1 MDPQLLLIIL
11 VLGTLIGLALGA
23 LGGGGSILT
32 VPILVY
38 LLHLETHVAVATSLV
53 IVGINALVGIL
64 LHYQARHVRLK
75 ESLLFGIYGIIA
87 SYCGARIS
95 LLLPSAILL
104 VLFGLL
110 MLVIALA
117 IVRPKEH
124 AQFAHR
130 SWWMTLLGGLG
141 VGLLTGFLG
150 VGGGFLIVPAL
161 VLFLG
166 MNMPDAVGSS
176 LVVITLNSVA
186 GVFGHLNGR
195 PLPWAL
201 IGLFALAGLIGL
213 LIGTRLTNILPP
225 KRLRQI
231 FASFVLI
238 LGIIVLMLNIPEV
251 LQYISDTPHG

>member
-1 MDPQLLLIIL
+1 
-11 VLGTLIGLALGA
+11 
-23 LGGGGSILT
+23 
-32 VPILVY
+32 
-38 LLHLETHVAVATSLV
+38 
-53 IVGINALVGIL
+53 
-64 LHYQARHVRLK
+64 
-75 ESLLFGIYGIIA
+75 
-87 SYCGARIS
+87 
-95 LLLPSAILL
+95 
-104 VLFGLL
+104 
-110 MLVIALA
+110 
-117 IVRPKEH
+117 
-124 AQFAHR
+124 
-130 SWWMTLLGGLG
+130 MTLLGGLG

-186 GVFGHLNGR
+186 GVLGHLNGR
-195 PLPWAL
+195 PLPWVL
-201 IGLFALAGLIGL
+201 IGLFVLAGLIGL